1 MKFKDRIKSYSFWTA
16 LSAGVVVFAQAIA
29 KCFGLQIQ
37 EELISDIIMSI
48 CGLLIVFGVVT
59 MPKKNDTTEEKNNGE
74 ENNLNNDNED
84 VEDISEQNEKK

>member
-16 LSAGVVVFAQAIA
+16 LSAGVVVLVQAIA

-37 EELISDIIMSI
+37 EELISDIIMSV

-59 MPKKNDTTEEKNNGE
+59 MPKKDNSSENINEE
-74 ENNLNNDNED
+74 ENSFENADDDNKTN
-84 VEDISEQNEKK
+84 ISEQKDK